1 MHLFKNP
8 LRYLILFVFSVIDK
22 WNQDSSRLL
31 VTMSLHQKEQLNYLQ
46 NIQMMVNNI
55 NTIPTDIDNYT
66 DKNKEEDIIYSQ
78 FPATSLDVL
87 NKLDNE
93 VKVLKSKKIDVYN
106 ALASFATFHGI

>member
-1 MHLFKNP
+1 MFLFYQINGLMTPRQKKTNAP
-8 LRYLILFVFSVIDK
+8 IDSPYLILFVFSISDK
-22 WNQDSSRLL
+22 WHQDSSRLL
-31 VTMSLHQKEQLNYLQ
+31 ITMGVHQKEQLNYLQ

-66 DKNKEEDIIYSQ
+66 AKNKKEDIIYCQ

-93 VKVLKSKKIDVYN
+93 VKVLES
-106 ALASFATFHGI
+106 

>member
-1 MHLFKNP
+1 MGLHL
-8 LRYLILFVFSVIDK
+8 
-22 WNQDSSRLL
+22 
-31 VTMSLHQKEQLNYLQ
+31 KEQLNYLQ

-66 DKNKEEDIIYSQ
+66 AKNKEEDIYSQ

-93 VKVLKSKKIDVYN
+93 VKVLKSTKIDVYN
-106 ALASFATFHGI
+106 ALVSFARFCGI